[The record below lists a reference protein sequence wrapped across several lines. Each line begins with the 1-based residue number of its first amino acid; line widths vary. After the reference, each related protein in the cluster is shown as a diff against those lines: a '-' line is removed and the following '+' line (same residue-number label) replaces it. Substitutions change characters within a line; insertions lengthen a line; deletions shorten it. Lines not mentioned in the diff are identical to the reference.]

1 MPAIRS
7 DAAVS
12 HSTQDFTGHPQDNT
26 VRVED
31 HGSSRPSHA
40 LGTAER
46 HMIPAC
52 TASPHPCIARV
63 TLITM
68 VCRRLPDP
76 LASRDLLSTPLQLL
90 SQQFAKGLLVPTDA
104 FHTRQHAALLIL
116 LCSCHLSH
124 AVTTFSLRS
133 YGPVEAPMP
142 TGRHRGCP
150 ESSWSSESSV
160 CCRSCCCGRLARPWR
175 ADACLCAALACRM
188 MAYAGSGRCG
198 VLDKVAVL
206 SCDCTRLVSCICSKI
221 QCPNADS
228 VRFWIDSD
236 NVQLGCKKIRS
247 ELTMIYS
254 GTLAYCRA
262 VRKCTA

>member
-1 MPAIRS
+1 
-7 DAAVS
+7 
-12 HSTQDFTGHPQDNT
+12 
-26 VRVED
+26 
-31 HGSSRPSHA
+31 
-40 LGTAER
+40 
-46 HMIPAC
+46 MIPAC

-68 VCRRLPDP
+68 ACRRLPDP

-150 ESSWSSESSV
+150 ESSWSSESSD

-175 ADACLCAALACRM
+175 ADACLCAALICRM
-188 MAYAGSGRCG
+188 MAYAGSGRRG

-228 VRFWIDSD
+228 DRFWIDSH
-236 NVQLGCKKIRS
+236 NVQLGCNKIRS
-247 ELTMIYS
+247 ELSIIYR

-262 VRKCTA
+262 VRKCTATHPRGPPANR